1 MSMALDN
8 MLLCIQGGGG
18 GGGYFCCFFCFVFF
32 LLFLIQPRPVLW
44 VVKRII
50 ITLELNRF
58 KTGHCTATRR

>member
-18 GGGYFCCFFCFVFF
+18 GGIFVVVFFVFL

-50 ITLELNRF
+50 ITLEMNRF